1 MNVIINLADK
11 KSTIEQLNKLM
22 EKEYVPFDIEITNS
36 HIKDL
41 NEKIGINLFSKNSLY
56 ISSIT
61 IHDIMQPIG
70 DSGSHN
76 YHGLFAED
84 IYLALKSINNPK
96 YVYVTKHGRYA
107 IVSIELSHFN
117 VPLMLV
123 IEKGAGIQN
132 DINASVNK
140 VITIYPK
147 NYIDDYIAKLDKR
160 LLLYENKNPQ

>member
-1 MNVIINLADK
+1 MNVVINLADK
-11 KSTIEQLNKLM
+11 ESVIEQLNKLM
-22 EKEYVPFDIEITNS
+22 EKEYVPFDIEISNS
-36 HIKDL
+36 HIIEL
-41 NEKIGINLFSKNSLY
+41 NKKTGIRLFSKNSLY
-56 ISSIT
+56 ISST
-61 IHDIMQPIG
+61 TVHDLMQPQG
-70 DSGSHN
+70 ESGSHN
-76 YHGLFAED
+76 YHGLLAED
-84 IYLALKSINNPK
+84 IYLALKSVKNPK
-96 YVYVTKHGRYA
+96 YVYITKYGRYA
-107 IVSIELSHFN
+107 IVSVELSHYN